1 MRKISEGPPL
11 ARSAAD
17 GPPSLPKK
25 SGRIT
30 ELPWLPRPRTVHRP
44 CRKSQGESPS
54 SPDSLGHGRSTV
66 PAKKVRENPRAP
78 LAGSAADGPQ
88 SLPKRN
94 IFWGQSKYKPQEGE
108 TWLWNIFL
116 PGCFSPQSYAC
127 LRVWGKCQ
135 SKYKPQQGETW
146 FWNIFQ
152 RLFLPGCFFPQ
163 SYACLR
169 VWGKCQ
175 SKYKPQ
181 QGATIPKNVPME
193 PILKD
198 VFMELKIK
206 DVFMEPKIKDVLM
219 EPNIKDVFRSQM

>member
-1 MRKISEGPPL
+1 ML
-11 ARSAAD
+11 
-17 GPPSLPKK
+17 
-25 SGRIT
+25 
-30 ELPWLPRPRTVHRP
+30 
-44 CRKSQGESPS
+44 GEKRQHAQNQWGTSPG
-54 SPDSLGHGRSTV
+54 SLGRGRSTV
-66 PAKKVRENPRAP
+66 PAEKVRENPRAP

-108 TWLWNIFL
+108 TWLWNI
-116 PGCFSPQSYAC
+116 
-127 LRVWGKCQ
+127 
-135 SKYKPQQGETW
+135 
-146 FWNIFQ
+146 
-152 RLFLPGCFFPQ
+152 FLPGCFFPQ

>member
-1 MRKISEGPPL
+1 MLGEKRQHAQNQWGTSPGSLGRGRSTVPAEKVRENPRAPL
-11 ARSAAD
+11 TPSA
-17 GPPSLPKK
+17 
-25 SGRIT
+25 T
-30 ELPWLPRPRTVHRP
+30 
-44 CRKSQGESPS
+44 
-54 SPDSLGHGRSTV
+54 DSLGHGRSTV
-66 PAKKVRENPRAP
+66 PAEKVRENPRAP

-116 PGCFSPQSYAC
+116 PGCF
-127 LRVWGKCQ
+127 
-135 SKYKPQQGETW
+135 
-146 FWNIFQ
+146 
-152 RLFLPGCFFPQ
+152 FPQ

-193 PILKD
+193 P
-198 VFMELKIK
+198 
-206 DVFMEPKIKDVLM
+206 KIKDVLM
-219 EPNIKDVFRSQM
+219 EPNIKEVFRSQM